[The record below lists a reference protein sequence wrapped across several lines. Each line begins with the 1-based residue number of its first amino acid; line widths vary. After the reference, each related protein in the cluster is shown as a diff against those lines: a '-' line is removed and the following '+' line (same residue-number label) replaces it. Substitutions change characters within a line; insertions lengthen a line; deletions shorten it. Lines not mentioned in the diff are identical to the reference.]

1 MKKKIIAS
9 GVFGTLFIWL
19 AVFLRIFDVA
29 AIGPEGSKI
38 GFSTINKAVFEFFGT
53 NNTWDKITDILIAIA
68 ILGAASFAVLGCSQ
82 WAKHK
87 KLAKADKEIRA
98 LGGLYVAMGVL
109 YVLFEKIVVVNC
121 RPVLEDD
128 GTLES
133 SFPSTHTLIS
143 CVVLWSAVI
152 LIGKYIKNKTVANI
166 LRVIAIVLSL
176 AISIGRLAAG
186 KHWLT
191 DVCGGYLLSA
201 CLVFAFWAVISS
213 FQKIDKKN

>member
-9 GVFGTLFIWL
+9 GIFGTLFIWL

-29 AIGPEGSKI
+29 AIGPEESKI

-53 NNTWDKITDILIAIA
+53 NNTWDKITDILIAI
-68 ILGAASFAVLGCSQ
+68 LGAASFAVLGCSQ
-82 WAKHK
+82 LAKHK
-87 KLAKADKEIRA
+87 KLAEVDKEIRA
-98 LGGLYVAMGVL
+98 LGGLYVVMGVL

-143 CVVLWSAVI
+143 CVALWSAVV
-152 LIGKYIKNKTVANI
+152 LIGRYIKNKTVANI
-166 LRVIAIVLSL
+166 LRVVAIVLSL

-213 FQKIDKKN
+213 FQRINKKN